1 MARIVQINRTV
12 LTPPLYWP
20 GDTGHKCGSFCV
32 IKGVYVPWHDILESG
47 GGFVQQK
54 MRKEDHK
61 VEITEILK
69 NYEMLFMNC

>member
-47 GGFVQQK
+47 GGFVQ
-54 MRKEDHK
+54 
-61 VEITEILK
+61 
-69 NYEMLFMNC
+69 